1 MGFLD
6 SLFGTGGS
14 ASQEQARTTAQTNYP
29 DWYNRLQQANLLR
42 GAEAAF
48 ETYQPYGGPRM
59 ALAGPA
65 QQAARAGFGGLAGIA
80 AISEG
85 LRQNET
91 IEKISFNFCGIPTEG
106 CKYIQDILANLNS
119 KLRT

>member
-65 QQAARAGFGGLAGIA
+65 QQAPVPVSAVLLGL
-80 AISEG
+80 
-85 LRQNET
+85 LPLLLPR
-91 IEKISFNFCGIPTEG
+91 
-106 CKYIQDILANLNS
+106 L
-119 KLRT
+119 